1 MRDDLRE
8 QPRGRRSLVSEEII
22 HFLEG
27 FESLEGQVSVTVKLL
42 FKRKWKSSNRGLGAG
57 DTVAFTDI

>member
-8 QPRGRRSLVSEEII
+8 HPRGRRSLVSEEMI
-22 HFLEG
+22 HFFDC

-42 FKRKWKSSNRGLGAG
+42 FKRKWNSSNRGLGAG

>member
-1 MRDDLRE
+1 MREDLRE
-8 QPRGRRSLVSEEII
+8 QPRGRRSFVSEEII
-22 HFLEG
+22 HLFEG
-27 FESLEGQVSVTVKLL
+27 FETLEGQVSVTVRLP